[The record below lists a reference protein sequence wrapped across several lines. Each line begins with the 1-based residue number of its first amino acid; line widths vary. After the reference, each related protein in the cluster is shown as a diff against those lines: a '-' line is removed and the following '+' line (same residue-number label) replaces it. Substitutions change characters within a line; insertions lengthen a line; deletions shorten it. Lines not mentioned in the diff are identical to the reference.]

1 MFSFPAHPHRQTGF
15 TKPMQSIAC
24 LLTLLLSSL
33 AGALFAQPTPGNE
46 QVVEVEPEFRE
57 GNFKLS
63 EWHQHKTQLFQ
74 LLNKNRVVEAEAFAM
89 NFSNPFKD
97 APEESESAK
106 QADGDGVKLIKIGS
120 TMRTDLSVSF
130 ADADLSQKMSGQSI
144 GLLKQIDE
152 GFVWTSIIE
161 SEGASALRLHFENF
175 DLPQGVAL
183 YLYNE
188 SGQAQGPYSGKGLD
202 EDGEF
207 WSHTIFGER
216 IVLQLHAEDGAD
228 LESVRF
234 DIAELLP
241 TNDRFLLAKG
251 YNDLVTHKLCDQN
264 VDCAE
269 NAMCQSGFNTFK
281 KAAAHIKF
289 IENGHSY
296 ICSGALI
303 NDRVSGAIPWFTTAN
318 HCIAYQSVAE
328 TVEAFF
334 QYQSE
339 CGECQRSLNGVP
351 SVVGADLR
359 ATGEKGDFTLLE
371 LSGFPSGGY
380 GLLGWTT
387 GTVRNDDGRTV
398 YVIGHPKGSPQAF
411 MQSEVDIDRYSND
424 KFVYSINVY
433 GAQEGGSS
441 GSGTIVSGG
450 KWVGPYV
457 GVTHSSNGYDR
468 CDSSTFRS
476 RTGAFS
482 YFKESVLPYLNPGNN
497 YPLHVEEMN
506 VQLKAKP
513 IPIYFITALVQDEI
527 GNPVPDA
534 TVRIKIR
541 GNQYTTVK
549 TRSDGT
555 VFLTWPY
562 QTNFSACVDDITHDY
577 FYYDEA
583 SNVETCSPN

>member
-33 AGALFAQPTPGNE
+33 AGALFAQPVPGDE
-46 QVVEVEPEFRE
+46 PIVEVEPEFRE

-63 EWHQHKTQLFQ
+63 EWQRQNTQLFQ
-74 LLNKNRVVEAEAFAM
+74 RLNKNRVVEAEAFAM
-89 NFSNPFKD
+89 NFYNPFKD
-97 APEESESAK
+97 TPEESEPTK
-106 QADGDGVKLIKIGS
+106 QAYGADVKLIKIGS

-130 ADADLSQKMSGQSI
+130 SDADLSQKISGQSI

-161 SEGASALRLHFENF
+161 SEGASSIRLHFKNF
-175 DLPQGVAL
+175 DLPNGVAL
-183 YLYNE
+183 FLYNE
-188 SGQAQGPYSGKGLD
+188 SGQARGPYLGKGLD

-207 WSHTIFGER
+207 WGHTIFGER
-216 IVLQLHAEDGAD
+216 TVIQLHANPDAD

-234 DIAELLP
+234 DIVELLP

-251 YNDLVTHKLCDQN
+251 YNDRVAHKLCDEN
-264 VDCAE
+264 VDCVK

-296 ICSGALI
+296 YCSGALI
-303 NDRVSGAIPWFTTAN
+303 NDTAPGAIPWFTTAN
-318 HCIAYQSVAE
+318 HCIAHQDEAE

-359 ATGEKGDFTLLE
+359 AHSEDSDFSLLE

-387 GTVRNDDGRTV
+387 EKVLTDDGRTI
-398 YVIGHPKGSPQAF
+398 YNIGHPKGSPQAF
-411 MQSEVDIDRYSND
+411 SQGE
-424 KFVYSINVY
+424 INANYRNSPWIKSTNVF
-433 GAQEGGSS
+433 GTQEGGSS
-441 GSGTIVSGG
+441 GSGTIISGG
-450 KWVGPYV
+450 KWVGA
-457 GVTHSSNGYDR
+457 HLGYRHHGNPDK
-468 CDSSTFRS
+468 CDSSTYEVV
-476 RTGAFS
+476 TGAFS
-482 YFKESVLPYLNPGNN
+482 EFKESLLPYLNPGNN
-497 YPLHVEEMN
+497 YPLHVEKIRIKLTTGIISLLT
-506 VQLKAKP
+506 V
-513 IPIYFITALVQDEI
+513 TVLVKDEI

-534 TVRIKIR
+534 TVRIR
-541 GNQYTTVK
+541 LGNNQHTTAK
-549 TRSDGT
+549 TRSDGKARLLLPHQSNLS
-555 VFLTWPY
+555 VCV
-562 QTNFSACVDDITHDY
+562 TNITHNY

-583 SNVETCSPN
+583 SNVETCDSY